1 MRSVVVVLPASMCA
15 MMPMLRQRS
24 RGKVRATA
32 EYLVRCGRSRA
43 LLDWMKDCLR
53 KNGLP
58 QRTRAFT
65 WRGTPRQVLGRA
77 SFGGMDPAARLDA
90 ALENARRFFVGQAD
104 VQQALRKLA
113 RLLDE
118 DGIAYAISSAR

>member
-24 RGKVRATA
+24 SGKVRATA

-43 LLDWMKDCLR
+43 FLDWMKDCLR

-65 WRGTPRQVLGRA
+65 RRGTPRQVLGVLALGHGSGRRPPRCRA
-77 SFGGMDPAARLDA
+77 R
-90 ALENARRFFVGQAD
+90 ECEEV
-104 VQQALRKLA
+104 LRGA
-113 RLLDE
+113 
-118 DGIAYAISSAR
+118 